1 MKLNNLFYKI
11 LTRAVWLI
19 FMVSTRTK
27 NLDGSFGQHT
37 YAMVTSSRLLM
48 YIFRAHRIHHFL
60 SLFLLLKFQNLD
72 SLLVKDYTFISIKF
86 FSDSFASSCQFQLK
100 LFHMRW
106 FFICDMTFSMT
117 NRRILLT
124 KLCIL
129 NKLVD
134 LFFHVF
140 TPKCVD
146 LSFYCRINI
155 KVITIDIEIFKWNSA
170 LPPLSIKILKI
181 TNFVL
186 DLLNLKVLVK

>member
-1 MKLNNLFYKI
+1 
-11 LTRAVWLI
+11 
-19 FMVSTRTK
+19 MVSTTTK

-48 YIFRAHRIHHFL
+48 YIFRAHRIHHFPP
-60 SLFLLLKFQNLD
+60 LFVLLKFQNLD
-72 SLLVKDYTFISIKF
+72 SLLVKYYTFISIKF
-86 FSDSFASSCQFQLK
+86 FSDSFASSCQFQLE

-134 LFFHVF
+134 LFFHIF
-140 TPKCVD
+140 TPKCID
-146 LSFYCRINI
+146 LSFLWRMNMKAFI
-155 KVITIDIEIFKWNSA
+155 IDIEIFKWDTA
-170 LPPLSIKILKI
+170 LPPLSIKI
-181 TNFVL
+181 
-186 DLLNLKVLVK
+186 